1 MGGLKSEI
9 VKGIRIIKPRT
20 LKEAI
25 SLARM
30 KDEQLVRQRRFTRP
44 PQINRPQPNLPDPA
58 GIKPAFLVK
67 RLSWEEMQKRRTMGL
82 SFNCNDKFT
91 TCHKCRGPQL
101 VLLEA
106 LVGTSSFKCKKV
118 TDDITLRVNLKQ
130 SQSLRFRCMH

>member
-44 PQINRPQPNLPDPA
+44 PQINRQQPNLPDPA
-58 GIKPAFLVK
+58 GIKPTFPVK
-67 RLSWEEMQKRRTMGL
+67 HLSWEEMQKRGTMGL

-118 TDDITLRVNLKQ
+118 TDDITWRVNLKQ
-130 SQSLRFRCMH
+130 SQSPRFRCMH